1 MIEITGLILTGIV
14 ISVLILAVKSGLGC
28 GLSNLKRKEIFYIA
42 SSYFVISILIGLLIL
57 TIPFES
63 TQKIL
68 AIGVSAHV
76 VMAVGMI
83 GLGLYTMK
91 EWQSK
96 KHDVSRR
103 TFLCLSVPCPAC
115 LAATFLACF
124 MLTEFTNFN
133 DFLVG
138 PAVGA
143 LFFVGITITSF
154 SANKFR
160 RSPSTLGN
168 LMMFIGLFYIL
179 SILLIPAYIQAK
191 SIPVPG
197 SSVDYREIFLSFLM
211 TALLIGVGFLMDKH
225 KRLKK
230 AKGGKKWMY
239 IQE

>member
-1 MIEITGLILTGIV
+1 MTEITGLILTGIV

-42 SSYFVISILIGLLIL
+42 SSYFLVSIFIGLLIL

-63 TQKIL
+63 TQRFL

-76 VMAVGMI
+76 VMAIGMI
-83 GLGLYTMK
+83 LLGLHTIK

-115 LAATFLACF
+115 LVATFLACF

-133 DFLVG
+133 DLLVG

-143 LFFVGITITSF
+143 LFFVGITVTSF
-154 SANKFR
+154 SANKLR
-160 RSPSTLGN
+160 KSPSTLGN
-168 LMMFIGLFYIL
+168 LMLFIGLFYIL
-179 SILLIPAYIQAK
+179 SILLIPAYIQSK
-191 SIPVPG
+191 SVIVPEIPMDLDKIAVTLICMG
-197 SSVDYREIFLSFLM
+197 SLVI
-211 TALLIGVGFLMDKH
+211 IGFLG
-225 KRLKK
+225 RRT
-230 AKGGKKWMY
+230 KWKSH
-239 IQE
+239 QL

>member
-1 MIEITGLILTGIV
+1 MTEITGLILTGIV

-42 SSYFVISILIGLLIL
+42 SSYFVVSILIGLVIL

-63 TQKIL
+63 TQRFL
-68 AIGVSAHV
+68 AIGVFAHV
-76 VMAVGMI
+76 VMAIGMI
-83 GLGLYTMK
+83 LLGLHTIK

-143 LFFVGITITSF
+143 LFFVGITATSF
-154 SANKFR
+154 SANRFR
-160 RSPSTLGN
+160 KSPSTLGN
-168 LMMFIGLFYIL
+168 VMLFIGLFYIL
-179 SILLIPAYIQAK
+179 SILLIPAYIQSK
-191 SIPVPG
+191 SVIVPEIPMELGKMAISLIFMG
-197 SSVDYREIFLSFLM
+197 S
-211 TALLIGVGFLMDKH
+211 LIIIGYLG
-225 KRLKK
+225 RRT
-230 AKGGKKWMY
+230 KWKSH
-239 IQE
+239 QL